1 MLLIPMAMMF
11 LGQIEGPTVA
21 ARRSRPKKATN
32 KAKLAE
38 ADGLRKF
45 VIEGREI
52 WALNEKNAIRKFNKQ
67 KP

>member
-1 MLLIPMAMMF
+1 MT
-11 LGQIEGPTVA
+11 LGQTEGPIVST
-21 ARRSRPKKATN
+21 RRSHTKKAPN

-38 ADGLRKF
+38 AAGLKKF

>member
-1 MLLIPMAMMF
+1 MLSDQLIEMGKKSNPKSN
-11 LGQIEGPTVA
+11 LSQNEA
-21 ARRSRPKKATN
+21 A
-32 KAKLAE
+32 
-38 ADGLRKF
+38 GLKKF